1 VSNIGSII
9 PRIGKARG
17 TTMRTYNSGLA
28 TPIGPARTAR
38 ALEPQPIDQAQEILA
53 NAPIAPALAVAR
65 RIGRQTD
72 RRALA
77 NRLAT
82 GRPPTETERPGTR
95 DKVGRRDV
103 RQEALLLEPDNSGRL
118 PEGRGWAAGDSE
130 QPHSTA
136 VAEDSEAVVAGDSA
150 AAEAAVAGV
159 GRT

>member
-1 VSNIGSII
+1 
-9 PRIGKARG
+9 
-17 TTMRTYNSGLA
+17 MRTCNSGLA
-28 TPIGPARTAR
+28 TPTGPARTAR

-53 NAPIAPALAVAR
+53 NAPIAPAPAVAR

-77 NRLAT
+77 GRLAT
-82 GRPPTETERPGTR
+82 GRPQTETERPGTR
-95 DKVGRRDV
+95 DRVGPRDD
-103 RQEALLLEPDNSGRL
+103 RQEALLLEPDNSGPL
-118 PEGRGWAAGDSE
+118 PEGRGWAAGDNE

-136 VAEDSEAVVAGDSA
+136 VEDSEAAVVGDSA